1 MKRFYNLLIVDNLNI
16 DDLGTMHKENRQ
28 DVKEIRN
35 GAASTVASRG
45 RACNEATFL
54 QERISGLEDVRRRL
68 HLPGCR
74 GDHHILP
81 IRILDQLRGQ
91 RQYLR
96 MRRYPR
102 HLHVPQVQG
111 VRQGGGK

>member
-45 RACNEATFL
+45 RACNELTFL
-54 QERISGLEDVRRRL
+54 QERISWFEVVRRRL

-74 GDHHILP
+74 GDHYILP
-81 IRILDQLRGQ
+81 LRILDQLCG
-91 RQYLR
+91 
-96 MRRYPR
+96 
-102 HLHVPQVQG
+102 
-111 VRQGGGK
+111 